1 MKENL
6 RRLQL
11 IFRLTRLKPEMFYCI
26 NIRHDQLVLQGDAYK
41 LHKVCDELKFIDQN
55 NCSEACRRF
64 MRSNNNII
72 EIIKA

>member
-26 NIRHDQLVLQGDAYK
+26 SVTNYEITLQGYADIV
-41 LHKVCDELKFIDQN
+41 LPMCNQLKFEMSSFD
-55 NCSEACRRF
+55 RRQF
-64 MRSNNNII
+64 ERDGINLSLV
-72 EIIKA
+72 AA